1 MALVE
6 SKLSNAYETTLA
18 SALLADSADTT
29 ISVAVAPTDS
39 GNTAISPSAALPM
52 YLIIDPDSDTLR
64 EYVKVTAISGTTL
77 TATRNIDT
85 GGGSLKAHAIG
96 AKVRQAAVA
105 QMFDDLHDRI
115 DTLINT
121 AGTAVNTSGLVKDQ
135 DDMSSDSASHL
146 ATQQSIKAYVDAT
159 VDTSEEVQDVVGAMF
174 SSNTETFIAATY
186 EDGDGTID
194 LVVPVKDEDDMTSD
208 SATHLAT
215 QQSIKAYVDTVAQTT
230 EEVQDIVGAMFSSNT
245 ETNISVTYDDS
256 DGTIDLV
263 STQLTT
269 EEVQDIV
276 GAMFSGNTET
286 NITATYE
293 DGDGT
298 IDLVS
303 TQLTTEEVQDI
314 VGAMFSS
321 NTETRISATYEDGDG
336 TIDLVVD
343 DMTANTQLSTEEVQD
358 IVGAMFSSNTETRVS
373 VTYDDSDGT
382 IDVVVDDMTADTQL
396 TTEAVQ
402 DIVGAM
408 FTSNTE
414 TRIAATYEDG
424 DGTIDLVVDDMT
436 ADTNTQL
443 TQEQVEDYVG
453 GMLDGDETFIT
464 VAYDDTDG
472 NIDFTVPVLD
482 EDDMSSDSASHLATQ
497 QSIKAYVDG
506 IGVSTEQVQDIVG
519 AMFTSN
525 TETNIT
531 ATYEDGDGTIDL
543 VVAAVD
549 STAIVDGDS
558 DFTIADGTANG
569 IHYELD
575 NTDMANWNAGGI
587 ALTTA
592 GGIFRHH
599 QTQAA
604 TYTVA
609 ANEGAVL
616 AGPITITGTVT
627 NSGTMVVI

>member
-52 YLIIDPDSDTLR
+52 YLILDPDSDTLR

-77 TATRNIDT
+77 TAVRNIDT

-194 LVVPVKDEDDMTSD
+194 LVVPVKDEDDMSSD

-396 TTEAVQ
+396 TTEQVQ

-472 NIDFTVPVLD
+472 NIDFTVPVKD
-482 EDDMSSDSASHLATQ
+482 EDDMASDSATFLATQ
-497 QSIKAYVDG
+497 QSIKAYVDS
-506 IGVSTEQVQDIVG
+506 VASTTEAIQDIVG
-519 AMFTSN
+519 AMFSSN
-525 TETNIT
+525 TETFAT
-531 ATYEDGDGTIDL
+531 VTYEDGDGTID
-543 VVAAVD
+543 VVVPVKDEDDMTSDSATHLPTQQSVKAYVD
-549 STAIVDGDS
+549 TKTAGL
-558 DFTIADGTANG
+558 ADIGL
-569 IHYELD
+569 I
-575 NTDMANWNAGGI
+575 I
-587 ALTTA
+587 AL
-592 GGIFRHH
+592 G
-599 QTQAA
+599 
-604 TYTVA
+604 
-609 ANEGAVL
+609 
-616 AGPITITGTVT
+616 
-627 NSGTMVVI
+627 

>member
-64 EYVKVTAISGTTL
+64 EYVRVTAISGTTL
-77 TATRNIDT
+77 TAVRNIDT

-174 SSNTETFIAATY
+174 SSNTETFITATY

-298 IDLVS
+298 IDLV
-303 TQLTTEEVQDI
+303 
-314 VGAMFSS
+314 
-321 NTETRISATYEDGDG
+321 
-336 TIDLVVD
+336 VD

-396 TTEAVQ
+396 TTEQVQ

-472 NIDFTVPVLD
+472 NIDFTVPVKD
-482 EDDMSSDSASHLATQ
+482 EDDMSSDSATFLATQ
-497 QSIKAYVDG
+497 QSIKAYVDS
-506 IGVSTEQVQDIVG
+506 VASTTEAIQDIVG
-519 AMFTSN
+519 AMFSSN
-525 TETNIT
+525 TETFAT
-531 ATYEDGDGTIDL
+531 VTYEDGDGTID
-543 VVAAVD
+543 VVVPVKDEDDMTSDSATHLPTQQSVKAYVD
-549 STAIVDGDS
+549 TKTAGL
-558 DFTIADGTANG
+558 ADIGL
-569 IHYELD
+569 I
-575 NTDMANWNAGGI
+575 I
-587 ALTTA
+587 AL
-592 GGIFRHH
+592 G
-599 QTQAA
+599 
-604 TYTVA
+604 
-609 ANEGAVL
+609 
-616 AGPITITGTVT
+616 
-627 NSGTMVVI
+627 

>member
-64 EYVKVTAISGTTL
+64 EYVRVTAISGTTL
-77 TATRNIDT
+77 TAVRNIDT

-174 SSNTETFIAATY
+174 SSNTETFITATY

-230 EEVQDIVGAMFSSNT
+230 EEVQDIVGAMISSNT

-293 DGDGT
+293 DSDGT

-321 NTETRISATYEDGDG
+321 NTETRIAATYEDGDG

-396 TTEAVQ
+396 TTEQVQ

-472 NIDFTVPVLD
+472 NIDFTVPVKD
-482 EDDMSSDSASHLATQ
+482 EDDMSSDSATFLATQ
-497 QSIKAYVDG
+497 QSIKAYVDS
-506 IGVSTEQVQDIVG
+506 VASTTEAIQDIVG
-519 AMFTSN
+519 AMFSSN
-525 TETNIT
+525 TETFAT
-531 ATYEDGDGTIDL
+531 VTYEDGDGTID
-543 VVAAVD
+543 VVVPVKDEDDMTSDSATHLPTQQSVKAYVD
-549 STAIVDGDS
+549 TKTAGL
-558 DFTIADGTANG
+558 ADIGL
-569 IHYELD
+569 I
-575 NTDMANWNAGGI
+575 I
-587 ALTTA
+587 AL
-592 GGIFRHH
+592 G
-599 QTQAA
+599 
-604 TYTVA
+604 
-609 ANEGAVL
+609 
-616 AGPITITGTVT
+616 
-627 NSGTMVVI
+627 

>member
-85 GGGSLKAHAIG
+85 GGGALKAHAIG

-174 SSNTETFIAATY
+174 SSNTETFITATY

-293 DGDGT
+293 DSDGT

-396 TTEAVQ
+396 TTEQVQ

-472 NIDFTVPVLD
+472 NIDFTVPVKD
-482 EDDMSSDSASHLATQ
+482 EDDMSSDSATFLATQ
-497 QSIKAYVDG
+497 QSIKAYVDS
-506 IGVSTEQVQDIVG
+506 VASTTEAIQDVVG
-519 AMFTSN
+519 AMFSSN
-525 TETNIT
+525 TETFAT
-531 ATYEDGDGTIDL
+531 VTYEDGDGTID
-543 VVAAVD
+543 VVVPVKDEDDMTSDSATHLPTQQSVKAYVD
-549 STAIVDGDS
+549 TKTAGL
-558 DFTIADGTANG
+558 ADIGL
-569 IHYELD
+569 I
-575 NTDMANWNAGGI
+575 I
-587 ALTTA
+587 AL
-592 GGIFRHH
+592 G
-599 QTQAA
+599 
-604 TYTVA
+604 
-609 ANEGAVL
+609 
-616 AGPITITGTVT
+616 
-627 NSGTMVVI
+627 

>member
-18 SALLADSADTT
+18 SALLADSADVT

-52 YLIIDPDSDTLR
+52 YLILDPDSDTLR

-77 TATRNIDT
+77 TAVRNIDT

-174 SSNTETFIAATY
+174 SSNTETFITVTY

-293 DGDGT
+293 DSDGT

-396 TTEAVQ
+396 TTEQVQ

-472 NIDFTVPVLD
+472 NIDFTVPVKD
-482 EDDMSSDSASHLATQ
+482 EDDMSSDSATFLATQ
-497 QSIKAYVDG
+497 QSIKAYVDS
-506 IGVSTEQVQDIVG
+506 VASTTEAIQDVVG
-519 AMFTSN
+519 AMFSSN
-525 TETNIT
+525 TETFAT
-531 ATYEDGDGTIDL
+531 VTYEDGDGTID
-543 VVAAVD
+543 VVVPVKDEDDMTSDSATHLPTQQSVKAYVD
-549 STAIVDGDS
+549 TKTAGL
-558 DFTIADGTANG
+558 ADIGL
-569 IHYELD
+569 I
-575 NTDMANWNAGGI
+575 I
-587 ALTTA
+587 AL
-592 GGIFRHH
+592 G
-599 QTQAA
+599 
-604 TYTVA
+604 
-609 ANEGAVL
+609 
-616 AGPITITGTVT
+616 
-627 NSGTMVVI
+627 

>member
-472 NIDFTVPVLD
+472 NIDFTVPVKD
-482 EDDMSSDSASHLATQ
+482 EDDMASDSATFLATQ
-497 QSIKAYVDG
+497 QSIKAYVDS
-506 IGVSTEQVQDIVG
+506 VASTTEAIQDVVG
-519 AMFTSN
+519 AMFSSN
-525 TETNIT
+525 TETFAT
-531 ATYEDGDGTIDL
+531 VTYEDGDGTID
-543 VVAAVD
+543 VVVPVKDEDDMTSDSATHLPTQQSVKAYVD
-549 STAIVDGDS
+549 TKTAGL
-558 DFTIADGTANG
+558 ADIGL
-569 IHYELD
+569 I
-575 NTDMANWNAGGI
+575 I
-587 ALTTA
+587 AL
-592 GGIFRHH
+592 G
-599 QTQAA
+599 
-604 TYTVA
+604 
-609 ANEGAVL
+609 
-616 AGPITITGTVT
+616 
-627 NSGTMVVI
+627 

>member
-64 EYVKVTAISGTTL
+64 EYVRVTAISGTTL
-77 TATRNIDT
+77 TAVRNIDT

-174 SSNTETFIAATY
+174 SSNTETFITATY

-293 DGDGT
+293 DSDGT

-396 TTEAVQ
+396 TTEQVQ

-472 NIDFTVPVLD
+472 NIDFTVPVKD
-482 EDDMSSDSASHLATQ
+482 EDDMTSDSATHLATQ
-497 QSIKAYVDG
+497 QSVKAYVDS
-506 IGVSTEQVQDIVG
+506 VASTTEAIQDIVG
-519 AMFTSN
+519 AMFSSN
-525 TETNIT
+525 TETFAT
-531 ATYEDGDGTIDL
+531 VTYEDGDGTID
-543 VVAAVD
+543 VVVPVKDEDDMTSDSATHLPTQQSVKAYVD
-549 STAIVDGDS
+549 TKTAGL
-558 DFTIADGTANG
+558 ADIGL
-569 IHYELD
+569 I
-575 NTDMANWNAGGI
+575 I
-587 ALTTA
+587 AL
-592 GGIFRHH
+592 G
-599 QTQAA
+599 
-604 TYTVA
+604 
-609 ANEGAVL
+609 
-616 AGPITITGTVT
+616 
-627 NSGTMVVI
+627 

>member
-64 EYVKVTAISGTTL
+64 EYVRVTAISGTTL
-77 TATRNIDT
+77 TADRNIDT
-85 GGGSLKAHAIG
+85 GGGSLKSHAIG

-174 SSNTETFIAATY
+174 SSNTETFITATY

-293 DGDGT
+293 ASDGT

-396 TTEAVQ
+396 TTEQVQ

-472 NIDFTVPVLD
+472 NIDFTVPVKD
-482 EDDMSSDSASHLATQ
+482 EDDMTSDSATFLATQ
-497 QSIKAYVDG
+497 QSIKAYVDS
-506 IGVSTEQVQDIVG
+506 VASTTEAIQDIVG
-519 AMFTSN
+519 AMFSSN
-525 TETNIT
+525 TETFAT
-531 ATYEDGDGTIDL
+531 VTYEDGDGTID
-543 VVAAVD
+543 VVVPVKDEDDMTSDSATHLPTQQSVKAYVD
-549 STAIVDGDS
+549 TKTAGL
-558 DFTIADGTANG
+558 ADIGL
-569 IHYELD
+569 I
-575 NTDMANWNAGGI
+575 I
-587 ALTTA
+587 AL
-592 GGIFRHH
+592 G
-599 QTQAA
+599 
-604 TYTVA
+604 
-609 ANEGAVL
+609 
-616 AGPITITGTVT
+616 
-627 NSGTMVVI
+627 